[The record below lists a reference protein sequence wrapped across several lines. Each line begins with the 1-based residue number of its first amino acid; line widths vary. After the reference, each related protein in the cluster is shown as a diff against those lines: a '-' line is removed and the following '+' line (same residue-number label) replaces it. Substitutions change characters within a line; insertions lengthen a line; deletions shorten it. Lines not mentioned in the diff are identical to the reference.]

1 MIIARYLSSQ
11 IAVAV
16 VIVMF
21 AFVGFQAFF
30 DLKTELDELSKAY
43 TYGQA
48 ISFVLLN
55 TPSRIYELMPIGVL
69 IGAIYAMSQLAGN
82 SEFTA
87 MRAAGLGRKEAL
99 LSVSKLAIVFVLFTF
114 CVGEFLAPPLEQFSK
129 QIKAGSSDRK
139 VAQLRS
145 GAWLKDTQRAA
156 DNSVAVQR
164 FVNVKTLESD
174 GSLSGIRVFE
184 FDATFHLRS
193 VITAE
198 SASYVKDGEWTFNKA
213 KTINYNERTINSGDS
228 QLVAVTKFES
238 KQIWKSELTPE
249 LFGVL
254 AIDPEK
260 MSAVRLWQYT
270 AHLKE
275 NQQAAERYEI
285 AMWRKV
291 IYPFVAVVMLVLA
304 LPFGY
309 LNVRS
314 GGIGYKVSAGIL
326 LGITFHTLNSLFSH
340 VGMLN
345 AWPPWVAATTPSLLA
360 TALALFMLYWVDRA

>member
-1 MIIARYLSSQ
+1 MIIARYLSGQ
-11 IAVAV
+11 IAISV
-16 VIVMF
+16 VVVMF

-30 DLKTELDELSKAY
+30 DLKTELDELSKTY

-69 IGAIYAMSQLAGN
+69 IGAIYAMAQLAGN

-99 LSVSKLAIVFVLFTF
+99 LSISKLAIVFVLFTF
-114 CVGEFLAPPLEQFSK
+114 CVGEFLAPPLERYSK

-145 GAWLKDTQRAA
+145 GAWLKDTQRSTANA
-156 DNSVAVQR
+156 VVAQR

-184 FDATFHLRS
+184 FDAAFRLRS
-193 VITAE
+193 VVTAE
-198 SASYVKDGEWTFNKA
+198 LARYVRDGEWAFTNA
-213 KTINYNERTINSGDS
+213 NITSYDERTINQTDS
-228 QLVAVTKFES
+228 QLVAATKS
-238 KQIWKSELTPE
+238 QNAYAWKSELTPE

-254 AIDPEK
+254 AIDPDK

-291 IYPFVAVVMLVLA
+291 IYPFVTVVMLVLA
-304 LPFGY
+304 LPFAY

-345 AWPPWVAATTPSLLA
+345 TWPPWVAATTPSLLA

>member
-1 MIIARYLSSQ
+1 MIISRYLSGQ
-11 IAVAV
+11 VALAVLV
-16 VIVMF
+16 VLF

-30 DLKTELDELSKAY
+30 DLKTELDELSKVY

-69 IGAIYAMSQLAGN
+69 IGAIYAMAQLAGN

-99 LSVSKLAIVFVLFTF
+99 LAISKLAVFFVLFTF
-114 CVGEFLAPPLEQFSK
+114 VVGEFVAPPLEQFSK

-139 VAQLRS
+139 VVQLRS
-145 GAWLKDTQRAA
+145 GAWLKDTQRSA
-156 DNSVAVQR
+156 DNGVLAQR

-174 GSLSGIRVFE
+174 GSLTGIKVFE
-184 FDATFHLRS
+184 FDAAFQLRS
-193 VITAE
+193 VIEAN
-198 SASYVKDGEWTFNKA
+198 SARYVTNGEWTFAQANITKYSTRA
-213 KTINYNERTINSGDS
+213 TPQGGS
-228 QLVAVTKFES
+228 QLISNAAAES
-238 KQIWKSELTPE
+238 NYAWKSELTPE

-291 IYPFVAVVMLVLA
+291 IYPFVTVVMLVLA
-304 LPFGY
+304 LPFAY

-314 GGIGYKVSAGIL
+314 GGIGYKVSAGIF
-326 LGITFHTLNSLFSH
+326 LGIAFHALNSLFSH
-340 VGMLN
+340 VGML
-345 AWPPWVAATTPSLLA
+345 ATWPPWVAAMTPSLLA

>member
-1 MIIARYLSSQ
+1 MIIARYLSGQ
-11 IAVAV
+11 IAIAV
-16 VIVMF
+16 LVVMF
-21 AFVGFQAFF
+21 AFVGFQGFF
-30 DLKTELDELSKAY
+30 DLKTEIDELSKTY

-69 IGAIYAMSQLAGN
+69 IGAIYAMAQLAGN

-99 LSVSKLAIVFVLFTF
+99 LSVSKLAALFVVFTF
-114 CVGEFLAPPLEQFSK
+114 CVGEFVAPPLEQFSK

-145 GAWLKDTQRAA
+145 GAWLKDTQRSP
-156 DNSVAVQR
+156 DNTIVAQR
-164 FVNVKTLESD
+164 FVNVKTLEID

-184 FDATFHLRS
+184 FDAAFHLRS
-193 VITAE
+193 VITAD
-198 SASYVKDGEWTFNKA
+198 SARYVSNGEWTFTQA
-213 KTINYNERTINSGDS
+213 KITSYTERPIKQGDS
-228 QLVAVTKFES
+228 QLVAVAQTKA
-238 KQIWKSELTPE
+238 QHAWKSELTPE

-291 IYPFVAVVMLVLA
+291 IYPFVTVVMLVLA

-326 LGITFHTLNSLFSH
+326 LGIAFHTLNSLFSH

-345 AWPPWVAATTPSLLA
+345 TWPAWVAATTPSLLA